1 MIRTLDRKNELL
13 TLFTPGDGGDAPP
26 FLAGRESEKQFF
38 QLAVYTLMKK
48 HQGYQNMIVYGPRGN
63 GKTSLLHNLAD
74 NARREYGESIEV
86 LWVTPSE
93 IRTPEKLDHWIR
105 SEGRGATPVVQEI
118 SGKIKAW
125 LAEASA
131 NLKIQRQDGIKN
143 AIKERC
149 IANPLVLIVD
159 EAHRLDEETAEYLL
173 NASQTVR
180 WENIPFFLVLA
191 VTPGCMSTLG
201 QAEATFWERGEI
213 FPLGRLSLQ
222 ESVEALVKPLEP
234 FGIRFAEGVAEEVA
248 IKTHCYPFFIQLWG
262 KFLMEVLV
270 HEEQDIIGVEM
281 VFEAEPKVNMRIHQM
296 YAKRFSELDDQEL
309 LHLAAEIARAFI
321 SNDNKPI
328 PILEINELA
337 GEREGMKTLEYLGY
351 IWRVLR
357 AEGRQLGYE
366 PGIPSLMG
374 FIDEQT
380 ADLSVPEAKEKVEMG
395 QGRKMG
401 I

>member
-1 MIRTLDRKNELL
+1 MNSILDKKSELL

-74 NARREYGESIEV
+74 NSSKEYGESIEI

-105 SEGRGATPVVQEI
+105 SEGREAAPVVQEI
-118 SGKIKAW
+118 TGKVKAFI
-125 LAEASA
+125 AEATA
-131 NLKIQRQDGIKN
+131 NLKIQRSDGIKT
-143 AIKERC
+143 AIQERC
-149 IANPLVLIVD
+149 TANPVVLIVD
-159 EAHRLDEETAEYLL
+159 EAQRLDEKTAEDLL

-180 WENIPFFLVLA
+180 WKNLPFFLVLSG
-191 VTPGCMSTLG
+191 TPGLMSTLS
-201 QAEATFWERGEI
+201 QAEATFWERCEI

-222 ESVEALVKPLEP
+222 ESVEALIKPLES
-234 FGIRFAEGVAEEVA
+234 FDIQFAENVAERVA

-262 KFLMEVLV
+262 KCLMEELV
-270 HEEQDIIGVEM
+270 HKEQHIISMET
-281 VFEAEPKVNMRIHQM
+281 VFDAESKVNMRIHQM

-309 LHLAAEIARAFI
+309 LHPAAEIARAFI
-321 SNDNKPI
+321 YNENRPI
-328 PILEINELA
+328 PILEVNKLA
-337 GEREGMKTLEYLGY
+337 GKKESVKKLEHLGY
-351 IWRVLR
+351 IWRVMR
-357 AEGRQLGYE
+357 AEGEQLGYE

-374 FIDEQT
+374 FIKEQT
-380 ADLSVPEAKEKVEMG
+380 AGLS
-395 QGRKMG
+395 
-401 I
+401 